1 MKKYWCILVFFTI
14 SLIHFQT
21 LFSQSLFNPDG
32 LTLIEITFENSNWDQ
47 QLDAFYAADLNER
60 LLATIEIN
68 GESFDSVGIRYRG
81 GATYN
86 ADQGKNPLN
95 IKLD

>member
-68 GESFDSVGIRYRG
+68 GKVLIVLESDIEG
-81 GATYN
+81 GAPTMQIREKILLISN
-86 ADQGKNPLN
+86 
-95 IKLD
+95 